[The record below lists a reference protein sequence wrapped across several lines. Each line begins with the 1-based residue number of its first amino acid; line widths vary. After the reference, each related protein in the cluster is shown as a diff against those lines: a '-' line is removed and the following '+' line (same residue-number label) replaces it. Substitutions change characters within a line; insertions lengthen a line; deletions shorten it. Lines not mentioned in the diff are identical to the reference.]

1 MVKNQ
6 TNESKINKL
15 FNKNY
20 HNPQFLPIM
29 YVFVILAIFPLVYH
43 NFYFDIMNFKYKF
56 YYITTII
63 FLALSLIFRLINN
76 EWQNGN
82 LIKSKTKLKKYEF
95 SMIAFLLI
103 AILSTIQSDFK
114 YEAFWGN
121 EGRYT
126 GCFLLL
132 LYGISFLIVSKTL
145 NFKKWI
151 LNVFLITGFLVCLF
165 GITDFFQLDIL
176 KFKVN
181 MDPSQ
186 YNIFVSTIGNINSYT
201 SYVAM
206 IVAASTVLF
215 TSEKILWKTILYFI
229 CMVVSFFSILMGLSD
244 NSYLALGALFGF
256 LPLYLF
262 KTKTGLKRYL
272 LMLTSF
278 SGVIYGIDIIYKFMP
293 DKVLERDG
301 ILQKLSGYGYLEY
314 VVLAMVVLSLLVY
327 VIDYFTKT
335 KDVELGNKW
344 QYIWLLFILG
354 TIALVIFIL
363 IDVNLFKHGERYG
376 EFSSYLLFND
386 DWGTHR
392 GYNWRIGLENYN
404 RFSLTHKLFGFGPDT
419 YGILTHYNNF
429 GEMVN
434 KYGEVYDSAHN
445 EYLQYFITM
454 GPFSLISYL
463 ALLISSGIRM
473 VRQSKGDAYIMA
485 ILFSVICYAVQATV
499 NISVPIVAP
508 IMFTLLA
515 IGLAGVRDTTKTI
528 EEL

>member
-1 MVKNQ
+1 
-6 TNESKINKL
+6 
-15 FNKNY
+15 
-20 HNPQFLPIM
+20 
-29 YVFVILAIFPLVYH
+29 
-43 NFYFDIMNFKYKF
+43 
-56 YYITTII
+56 
-63 FLALSLIFRLINN
+63 
-76 EWQNGN
+76 
-82 LIKSKTKLKKYEF
+82 
-95 SMIAFLLI
+95 
-103 AILSTIQSDFK
+103 
-114 YEAFWGN
+114 
-121 EGRYT
+121 
-126 GCFLLL
+126 
-132 LYGISFLIVSKTL
+132 
-145 NFKKWI
+145 
-151 LNVFLITGFLVCLF
+151 
-165 GITDFFQLDIL
+165 
-176 KFKVN
+176 
-181 MDPSQ
+181 
-186 YNIFVSTIGNINSYT
+186 
-201 SYVAM
+201 
-206 IVAASTVLF
+206 
-215 TSEKILWKTILYFI
+215 
-229 CMVVSFFSILMGLSD
+229 MVVSFFSILMGLSD

-278 SGVIYGIDIIYKFMP
+278 SGVIYGIDIIYKIMP

-301 ILQKLSGYGYLEY
+301 ILQKLAGYGYLEY

-327 VIDYFTKT
+327 AIGYFTKT
-335 KDVELGNKW
+335 KDDELGHKW

-354 TIALVIFIL
+354 TIALVAFIL
-363 IDVNLFKHGERYG
+363 IDVNLFRHAERYG
-376 EFSSYLLFND
+376 GFSSYLLFND

-404 RFSLTHKLFGFGPDT
+404 RFSITHKLFGYGPDT

-528 EEL
+528 EKL